1 MVDIDR
7 FCTEAVRTAAE
18 LGVTLNYQ
26 PEGIAQMEA
35 IIMPKFSAWLKDGTI
50 TADRGAWNLA
60 AIFGIYLGETMLR
73 QFAAE
78 KGFRWGTPEGDFPVL
93 MKDDRN
99 QMSPITKVHKRIL
112 NGEED
117 SIESF
122 YRIAIYFAE
131 GRFEK
136 TRGSQ
141 TPGEE

>member
-26 PEGIAQMEA
+26 PEDIAQMEA
-35 IIMPKFSAWLKDGTI
+35 IIMPKFS
-50 TADRGAWNLA
+50 AWNLA

-78 KGFRWGTPEGDFPVL
+78 KGFRRGTPEGDFSVL